1 MCRNIQCCGA
11 CTTVGGYTQ
20 WTTGSVALTGT
31 PSFTGFCTVEQSETL
46 KSFLLFGC
54 LFQVILVRIR
64 LILIC
69 PQWSDEFIADCAALC
84 VLASSAS
91 VLCLHLSITQLEH
104 LSRGKQHID
113 FLCPTESKRRRGVA
127 VRVLWGKCNRNQKIL
142 FSN

>member
-31 PSFTGFCTVEQSETL
+31 PSFTVEQSETL